1 VLLVSVKTEA
11 GVLNVIDQVAEAFEE
26 RDIEKMMSLFS
37 DGDDL
42 VVIGTGADERKVGK
56 SEARSL
62 FKRDWA
68 QSEASSIIYN
78 WRVVSSVG
86 SVAWA
91 AMDGSVYARVG
102 QREIHLPVRLSLVL
116 KKVGNRWQI
125 VHWHVS
131 VPASG
136 QPSGEAWPMSSP
148 IA

>member
-1 VLLVSVKTEA
+1 M
-11 GVLNVIDQVAEAFEE
+11 IDTVAEAFEE
-26 RDIEKMMSLFS
+26 RDIEKMMALFS
-37 DGDDL
+37 EDDDL

-56 SEARSL
+56 AEARSL

-78 WRVVSSVG
+78 WKVISSTA

-91 AMDGSVYARVG
+91 AVDGTVYARVG
-102 QREIHLPVRLSLVL
+102 QREIHLPIRLTLIM
-116 KKVGNRWQI
+116 KKVGVKWQI